1 MATIKQ
7 FGGTGMAS
15 RWASIILESDNEA
28 TTLPVSTLDATKTP
42 LQNQT
47 SLSIGSEAFCPSS
60 GNAFVLTETGWI
72 QI

>member
-28 TTLPVSTLDATKTP
+28 KTLPVSTLDATKNSP
-42 LQNQT
+42 PKSDEFLY
-47 SLSIGSEAFCPSS
+47 
-60 GNAFVLTETGWI
+60 W
-72 QI
+72 